1 MLDISIARGRAIF
14 TMRALAYTSNCKM
27 VNVSIPFPTKSSKY
41 TQMNCIS
48 KMNIAIKNVI
58 MKGPM

>member
-1 MLDISIARGRAIF
+1 MLDIRMANGSAIL
-14 TMRALAYTSNCKM
+14 TIRALAYTRSCRI
-27 VNVSIPFPTKSSKY
+27 VIGSIPFPTRSSKY
-41 TQMNCIS
+41 TQINCIS